1 MMIPLERSKWMVL
14 VATIWIQAFTGTNF
28 DFPSYSTQLKSV
40 LEISQ
45 LQLNYLSMASDF
57 GKLFGWCSGIFL
69 LYFPTWIVLFM
80 AAFLGLF
87 GYGLQW
93 LLIQRLVSFPYIMAF
108 LLCLSSGCSITWF
121 NTICF
126 VLCIKNFPENWPLA
140 VSLSVSFNGV
150 TAALYN
156 LIVTKISSDAKNGSY
171 LILNAFLPLITSVA
185 ALIPI
190 LQQPC
195 SRKNLHVENAADK
208 EDAYTF
214 GFLYLL
220 AAGTGLYLFFL
231 DTTSQNI
238 FIVATLL
245 LVLPMVWLKFRIF
258 LFNEEL
264 RSEGHPVEGP
274 SYSLVEINNYE
285 ELSEE
290 SLSSISNQKSFG
302 CRVFDK
308 MIEKD
313 RVTVIGEEH
322 TVRMLVTRCDFWL
335 YFVAYFCGGTIGLV
349 YSNNLGQISQ
359 SRGYVSETRS
369 LVTIYST
376 CSFFGRLISAG
387 PDLVGGFYPSKTYT
401 KRYTTTRTGW
411 LALSLVPMP
420 IAFLMLVL
428 SGTESALST
437 ATGLIGIS
445 SGFVFSAAVSITSE
459 LFGSKSSGINHNIL
473 ITNIPLGSLLYG
485 ALGAVIYDNQIK
497 SSAEVVVVGGSKVC
511 MGRNCY
517 NETFGWWGCVSL
529 FGLAASFL
537 LFLRTKGAYQRRHWI
552 SRV

>member
-1 MMIPLERSKWMVL
+1 MDGISGDDMDTGVYGYEFRLPLLFNSIEIRIGNQSAAAQLLINGVGFRKVVWMVFWYFL
-14 VATIWIQAFTGTNF
+14 IVFSDMDCPFHGG
-28 DFPSYSTQLKSV
+28 FPWFVWLRS
-40 LEISQ
+40 
-45 LQLNYLSMASDF
+45 SMASH
-57 GKLFGWCSGIFL
+57 SE
-69 LYFPTWIVLFM
+69 TR
-80 AAFLGLF
+80 
-87 GYGLQW
+87 
-93 LLIQRLVSFPYIMAF
+93 LISAF

-220 AAGTGLYLFFL
+220 AA
-231 DTTSQNI
+231 
-238 FIVATLL
+238 
-245 LVLPMVWLKFRIF
+245 
-258 LFNEEL
+258 
-264 RSEGHPVEGP
+264 
-274 SYSLVEINNYE
+274 
-285 ELSEE
+285 E

-537 LFLRTKGAYQRRHWI
+537 LTNHKRVLIMWI
-552 SRV
+552 PCQAFDVSTNGPLKP